1 MNKIEQKLDNMVW
14 KVRRG
19 VTSFLYTEDGDT
31 NFLSIIIILAIVL
44 LLAIAF
50 MAFKDQILKTV
61 NEAWTNFSS
70 AFGSQQTST
79 PATPIVPE

>member
-1 MNKIEQKLDNMVW
+1 MNKIEQKLDNLVW

-19 VTSFLYTEDGDT
+19 VNSFLYTEDGDT

-50 MAFKDQILKTV
+50 MAFKDQILETV
-61 NEAWTNFSS
+61 NEAWKDFSK
-70 AFGSQQTST
+70 AFGTQKTSKPET
-79 PATPIVPE
+79 PKVSK